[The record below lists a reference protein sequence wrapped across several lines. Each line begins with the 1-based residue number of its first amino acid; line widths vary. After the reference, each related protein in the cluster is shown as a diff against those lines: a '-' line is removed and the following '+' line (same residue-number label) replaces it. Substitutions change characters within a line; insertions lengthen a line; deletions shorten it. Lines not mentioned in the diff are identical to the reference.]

1 MNHPL
6 RDWLEYAGLSAAAWL
21 VRQLDFSTLRP
32 IANFI
37 GSLVYFLD
45 PRGRRTALQNLES
58 AFPSKFSPAEKR
70 RIARGSYCSFA
81 RTMLEL
87 FWAPNITE
95 KFVRDHVVFE
105 GWEHD
110 TCRANPEKSAIYCCM
125 HFSNFEWLGLVGAY
139 SITRGP
145 VIAQKFKNKFLGP
158 IFNEL
163 RASTGNTV
171 IPQERAMI
179 KMLKHLKSGGKFGML
194 IDLNIDPREGSVPI
208 ETFGGLMNVI
218 IPRNTTIPCKA
229 GEMFTN
235 AVANQASMRVTVLQG
250 EREMA
255 RDNWPLGSM
264 EVAFPP
270 APKGQARVG
279 VQFELDANGILHV
292 LARDT
297 ATGRDSLLDIQSA
310 VEVSDEAVEKMLG
323 IVEHRPTGLGLEEG
337 HRIGDDLAVC
347 ASGSK
352 RDGMIPARLEAIGSD
367 GNREAVFRSL
377 FHVPTDTCRAIG
389 VLDGDR
395 RIRSAVGTGF
405 VEQRD
410 FIIAVLGDRQGVNRR

>member
-21 VRQLDFSTLRP
+21 VRQFDFPTLRHL
-32 IANFI
+32 ANFI

-58 AFPSKFSPAEKR
+58 AFPKKFSPAEKR

-87 FWAPNITE
+87 FWDPNMSE

-208 ETFGGLMNVI
+208 TTFGGLIASVTPAHVALAQRTGAAIVPVECRPLPDGRYRVI
-218 IPRNTTIPCKA
+218 HHTPIECPPDA
-229 GEMFTN
+229 
-235 AVANQASMRVTVLQG
+235 
-250 EREMA
+250 
-255 RDNWPLGSM
+255 D
-264 EVAFPP
+264 P
-270 APKGQARVG
+270 APLVQQCWNALEPGIHAHPECWLWPYKHWRYKPRENNARYPAY
-279 VQFELDANGILHV
+279 ANCSTRFDNL
-292 LARDT
+292 
-297 ATGRDSLLDIQSA
+297 IQ
-310 VEVSDEAVEKMLG
+310 K
-323 IVEHRPTGLGLEEG
+323 T
-337 HRIGDDLAVC
+337 
-347 ASGSK
+347 
-352 RDGMIPARLEAIGSD
+352 
-367 GNREAVFRSL
+367 
-377 FHVPTDTCRAIG
+377 
-389 VLDGDR
+389 
-395 RIRSAVGTGF
+395 
-405 VEQRD
+405 
-410 FIIAVLGDRQGVNRR
+410 